1 MKNKENTNDF
11 RKTLKE
17 MRKFLALK
25 INSLPVKSGIVEF
38 ETFHY
43 NKVEVLD
50 SKPKRQK
57 HKRKFDFVIKNK
69 DGKII
74 SLGDFIPDDE
84 IQSTSKLNALMDYTS
99 NSPYPVFYFTESWEI
114 FFLDGNVR
122 NEVIAGRNVN
132 RDVYGE
138 EFFEIL
144 KQTDSTLKFEDEI
157 IIERLRFNI
166 AEQKSQLS
174 KNEREISD
182 LKYQLQN
189 NQEDWDR
196 TRKRLER
203 QLKDIY
209 SQITNEQKEGVKKII
224 ADFRIK
230 IAPEPMIIELDGKK
244 LDMTRIPTWIYPYYK
259 RTIAGRI
266 ILGIGFLLS
275 SADYFETVF
284 ENWWVVDLFGNTVP
298 EDDYTDEEKKFTKN
312 CIKGVA
318 EGFVCFEQ

>member
-1 MKNKENTNDF
+1 MKNKENTYDF
-11 RKTLKE
+11 GKTLKE
-17 MRKFLALK
+17 MRKFLASK

-43 NKVEVLD
+43 NKAEVLD
-50 SKPKRQK
+50 SKPKRHK

-69 DGKII
+69 DGEII
-74 SLGDFIPDDE
+74 SVGDFIPDDE
-84 IQSTSKLNALMDYTS
+84 VQSTSKLNALMDYTS

-122 NEVIAGRNVN
+122 NEVIAARNVN
-132 RDVYGE
+132 RDVYGK

-144 KQTDSTLKFEDEI
+144 KQTNSTLKFEEEI
-157 IIERLRFNI
+157 ILERLRFDI
-166 AEQKSQLS
+166 EEQKNQLS

-182 LKYQLQN
+182 LKYHLQN
-189 NQEDWDR
+189 NQENCDR

-203 QLKDIY
+203 QLKDVY
-209 SQITNEQKEGVKKII
+209 SQITDKQREGVKNII
-224 ADFRIK
+224 TDFRIK
-230 IAPEPMIIELDGKK
+230 IAPEPMIIEVDGKK
-244 LDMTRIPTWIYPYYK
+244 MDMTRIPTWIYPYYK

-266 ILGIGFLLS
+266 ILGIGFLVS

-298 EDDYTDEEKKFTKN
+298 EADYTDEEKNFTKN
-312 CIKGVA
+312 CINGGA
-318 EGFVCFEQ
+318 EGFVCFE

>member
-1 MKNKENTNDF
+1 MKNKENTYDF
-11 RKTLKE
+11 GKTLKE
-17 MRKFLALK
+17 MRKFLTSK

-50 SKPKRQK
+50 SKPKRHK

-69 DGKII
+69 DGEII
-74 SLGDFIPDDE
+74 SVGDFIPDDE
-84 IQSTSKLNALMDYTS
+84 VQSTSKLNTLMDYTS

-122 NEVIAGRNVN
+122 EEVIAARNVN
-132 RDVYGE
+132 RDVYGK

-144 KQTDSTLKFEDEI
+144 KKTDSTLKFEEEI
-157 IIERLRFNI
+157 ILERLRFDI
-166 AEQKSQLS
+166 KEQKNQLS

-182 LKYQLQN
+182 LKYHLQN
-189 NQEDWDR
+189 NQENCDR
-196 TRKRLER
+196 TKIRLER
-203 QLKDIY
+203 QLKDVY
-209 SQITNEQKEGVKKII
+209 SQITDKQREGVKNII
-224 ADFRIK
+224 TDFRIK
-230 IAPEPMIIELDGKK
+230 IAPEPMIIEVDGKK
-244 LDMTRIPTWIYPYYK
+244 MDMTRIPTWIYPYYK

-266 ILGIGFLLS
+266 ILGIGFLVS

-298 EDDYTDEEKKFTKN
+298 EADYTDEEKNFTKN
-312 CIKGVA
+312 CIKGGA
-318 EGFVCFEQ
+318 EGFVCFE